1 MSSTSSLPVV
11 FVVGASR
18 GLGLSIVEILLNGS
32 KTLEP
37 ANVVSLSRSQTDA
50 INKLTLNQRSSKT
63 SLIAVQGDASND
75 NDCKNA
81 IDQAIQKWGRLD
93 AIILNAGTIEYA
105 RFANGKPEDLVNQI
119 SSNVAMILKPIHHSI
134 PHLRSSPTGCG
145 KAVFVSSGAS
155 TGQTAAWGAYN
166 ASKAA
171 MNAIARTLANEE
183 KSLAVWA
190 VRPGVVDTE
199 VSFIIFSLSTAFLQ
213 SFFFPFIQMQ
223 KSIRE
228 KAKEAMD
235 PKEYVRFEEMH
246 RDGKLLPPNKP
257 GHVLAALAIR
267 GTRSHPTLPNE
278 KEGAGAKG
286 AYINWEAEELQDFQL
301 PQ

>member
-1 MSSTSSLPVV
+1 MSSKSNLPVV

-50 INKLTLNQRSSKT
+50 INKLSSEQRPSET

-75 NDCKNA
+75 SDCKKA

-105 RFANGKPEDLVNQI
+105 RLSTGNPSELVDQI
-119 SSNVAMILKPIHHSI
+119 SSNVAMILKPVHHSI
-134 PHLRSSPTGCG
+134 PHLLSSPTGCG

-183 KSLAVWA
+183 KNLAVWA

-199 VSFIIFSLSTAFLQ
+199 VSISFLHLYLLYTNRP
-213 SFFFPFIQMQ
+213 S
-223 KSIRE
+223 SHTD
-228 KAKEAMD
+228 AKE
-235 PKEYVRFEEMH
+235 Y
-246 RDGKLLPPNKP
+246 
-257 GHVLAALAIR
+257 
-267 GTRSHPTLPNE
+267 S
-278 KEGAGAKG
+278 
-286 AYINWEAEELQDFQL
+286 
-301 PQ
+301 